1 MSSRVLLVDD
11 DESICRSVTRAL
23 EGFDVT
29 CEPDPVRLLRRLQA
43 GEVYDA
49 IILDQQMP
57 TMNGTQLFGLV
68 AKRFPQ
74 AAARL
79 AFMTGS
85 TDEKELQRLR
95 AFGRPLM
102 TKPYSIETLRELVT
116 SLAAG

>member
-11 DESICRSVTRAL
+11 DESICSSVSRTL

-29 CEPDPVRLLRRLQA
+29 CEPDPVRLLIRLQA

-57 TMNGTQLFGLV
+57 TMNGTQLYLQL

-79 AFMTGS
+79 AFMTGT
-85 TDEKELQRLR
+85 TDENELQRLR
-95 AFGRPLM
+95 AFGRPIL
-102 TKPYSIETLRELVT
+102 TKPYSVDILRQLVARL
-116 SLAAG
+116 SAG